1 MKDPYFCAGITRQI
15 FLTHESFEAL
25 RNVLGAENRS
35 RVEDAALDQIWTG
48 FDEYTEEFYRVQNSS
63 CNFHT

>member
-1 MKDPYFCAGITRQI
+1 MIALYEDASFCAGITRQI

-25 RNVLGAENRS
+25 RNVLGADKRS

-48 FDEYTEEFYRVQNSS
+48 FDEYTEEFYQG
-63 CNFHT
+63 T